1 MHIIESVLFYYFLLA
16 VLYIIIL
23 SVAALIGKSKT
34 FPESTSFKRICLLV
48 PCYKEDTIM
57 MSVAKALLTLNYP
70 KEYFDIV
77 LIADSFKPETL
88 ALLRTLPIIVIDP
101 KLERSSKANSLNYAM
116 AHLPKQYDI
125 ALISDADNVMEK
137 DFLRKINNAFA
148 AGCVIVQ
155 GQRVAKNLNTPYAI
169 LDAASEIINNHLFRK
184 GSNAL
189 GLSAS
194 VIGSGLAV
202 NYTLLKTELGK
213 IDTVDEDKPL
223 QLNLFESG
231 NKIYYLE
238 GALIYDEKVSTSQ
251 AFQNQRRRWLSSQF
265 FYFKKFFI
273 KGFRLLFN
281 GNIDYFN
288 HAIIH
293 NIFPPRAL
301 LLFSLIVCALIFTI
315 IPPHDGLRW
324 WILFIAYIA
333 ALMVALPVKFL
344 SKDFFRAVSHL
355 PFAIFRMVQAL
366 LGVKKTQENIH
377 TEHTEISIDNP
388 LFKNNDGE

>member
-16 VLYIIIL
+16 VLYISVL
-23 SVAALIGKSKT
+23 SLAALLSRSRV
-34 FPESTSFKRICLLV
+34 FPESVTFKSICVLV
-48 PCYKEDTIM
+48 PCYKEDNIM
-57 MSVAKALLTLNYP
+57 MSVAGALLKLNYP
-70 KEYFDIV
+70 KQCFDIV
-77 LIADSFKPETL
+77 IIADSFKPETL
-88 ALLRTLPIIVIDP
+88 AQLRSLPIIVIDP
-101 KLERSSKANSLNYAM
+101 KLQKSSKANSLNYAM
-116 AHLPKQYDI
+116 THLSRQYDI
-125 ALISDADNVMEK
+125 ALVSDADNILEK
-137 DFLRKINNAFA
+137 DFLRKVNNAFA

-155 GQRVAKNLNTPYAI
+155 GQRVAKNLNTSYAI

-202 NYTLLKTELGK
+202 DYTLLQTELAK

-223 QLNLFESG
+223 QLNLFESN
-231 NKIYYLE
+231 NKIQYLE
-238 GALIYDEKVSTSQ
+238 GALVYDEKVSTSQ
-251 AFQNQRRRWLSSQF
+251 AFQNQRRRWMSSQF

-273 KGFRLLFN
+273 KGFKLLFK
-281 GNIDYFN
+281 GNVDYFN

-301 LLFSLIVCALIFTI
+301 LLFSLFVFSIFFAAV
-315 IPPHDGLRW
+315 PPHESLRW
-324 WILFIAYIA
+324 WILLATYIL
-333 ALMVALPVKFL
+333 ALLVALPVKFI

-355 PFAIFRMVQAL
+355 PFAILRMLQAFV
-366 LGVKKTQENIH
+366 GIKKTQENIH

-388 LFKNNDGE
+388 LFKNNDRE

>member
-1 MHIIESVLFYYFLLA
+1 MHFIDSILFYYFLLA
-16 VLYIIIL
+16 VLYIAVL
-23 SVAALIGKSKT
+23 SVAALFGKANT
-34 FPESTSFKRICLLV
+34 FPESTSFKRICVLV
-48 PCYKEDTIM
+48 PCYKEDSIM
-57 MSVAKALLTLNYP
+57 MSVAKALLQANYP

-77 LIADSFKPETL
+77 IIADSFKPETL
-88 ALLRTLPIIVIDP
+88 EQLRTLPIVVIDP
-101 KLERSSKANSLNYAM
+101 KLEKSSKANSLNYAM
-116 AHLPKQYDI
+116 SNLPKSYDV
-125 ALISDADNVMEK
+125 ALISDADNVYER
-137 DFLRKINNAFA
+137 DFLKKINNAFA
-148 AGCVIVQ
+148 AGCMIVQ
-155 GQRVAKNLNTPYAI
+155 GQRVAKNLNTSYAI

-194 VIGSGLAV
+194 IIGSGLAV
-202 NYTLLKTELGK
+202 DYELLRTELGK

-223 QLNLFESG
+223 QLNLFETR

-238 GALIYDEKVSTSQ
+238 GALIYDEKVSTSA

-265 FYFKKFFI
+265 YYFKKFFL
-273 KGFRLLFN
+273 KGFRLLFK

-301 LLFSLIVCALIFTI
+301 LLLSLVVLSIVFTAV
-315 IPPHDGLRW
+315 PPHDGLRW
-324 WILFIAYIA
+324 WVLFLVYIL
-333 ALMVALPVKFL
+333 ALAVALPLKFL
-344 SKDFFRAVSHL
+344 SKDFFKAVSHL
-355 PFAIFRMVQAL
+355 PFALFRMVQAL

>member
-1 MHIIESVLFYYFLLA
+1 MHIIDSVLFFYFSLA
-16 VLYIIIL
+16 VLYILIL
-23 SVAALIGKSKT
+23 SVAALFSKSKT
-34 FPESTSFKRICLLV
+34 FPESKEFKRICLLV

-57 MSVAKALLTLNYP
+57 MSVAKALLNLNYP
-70 KEYFDIV
+70 KESYDIV
-77 LIADSFKPETL
+77 IIADSFKPETL
-88 ALLRTLPIIVIDP
+88 EQLRSLPIIVIDP

-116 AHLPKQYDI
+116 SHLPEQYDI
-125 ALISDADNVMEK
+125 ALVSDADNILEK
-137 DFLRKINNAFA
+137 DFLKKVNNAFA

-155 GQRVAKNLNTPYAI
+155 GQRVAKNLNTSYAI

-202 NYTLLKTELGK
+202 DYTLLRTELSK

-223 QLNLFESG
+223 QLNLFETN
-231 NKIYYLE
+231 NKIQYLE

-251 AFQNQRRRWLSSQF
+251 AFQNQRRRWMSSQF
-265 FYFKKFFI
+265 FYFKKFFV
-273 KGFRLLFN
+273 KGFRLLFK

-301 LLFSLIVCALIFTI
+301 LLFSLVMLAVFFTVL
-315 IPPHDGLRW
+315 PPHNALHW
-324 WILFIAYIA
+324 WILLFVYMLSLI
-333 ALMVALPVKFL
+333 VALPVKFL
-344 SKDFFRAVSHL
+344 SRDFFRAVSHL
-355 PFAIFRMVQAL
+355 PFAIFRMVQAFF
-366 LGVKKTQENIH
+366 GIKKTQENIH

-388 LFKNNDGE
+388 LFKNNDRE

>member
-1 MHIIESVLFYYFLLA
+1 MHIIDSVLFFYFLFA
-16 VLYIIIL
+16 VLYIVIL
-23 SVAALIGKSKT
+23 SVAALIGKPKS
-34 FPESTSFKRICLLV
+34 FPESPSFRSICVLV
-48 PCYKEDTIM
+48 PCYKEDNIM
-57 MSVAKALLTLNYP
+57 MSVAKALLASNYP
-70 KEYFDIV
+70 KEYFDVVI
-77 LIADSFKPETL
+77 IADSFKAETL
-88 ALLRTLPIIVIDP
+88 QQLRTLPIIVIDP

-116 AHLPKQYDI
+116 SSLSKQYDI
-125 ALISDADNVMEK
+125 ALISDADNVLEK
-137 DFLRKINNAFA
+137 DFLKKINNAFA

-155 GQRVAKNLNTPYAI
+155 GQRVAKNLNTSYAI

-202 NYTLLKTELGK
+202 DYKLLQTELGK

-223 QLNLFESG
+223 QLNLFESR

-265 FYFKKFFI
+265 YYFKKFFI
-273 KGFRLLFN
+273 KGFRLLFK

-301 LLFSLIVCALIFTI
+301 LLFSLVMFAILFTI
-315 IPPHDGLRW
+315 IPPHDSLRW
-324 WILFIAYIA
+324 WILFLVYIS
-333 ALMVALPVKFL
+333 ALAVALPVKFL

-355 PFAIFRMVQAL
+355 PFAILRMVQAL
-366 LGVKKTQENIH
+366 LGIKKTQENIH

-388 LFKNNDGE
+388 LFKNNDRE

>member
-1 MHIIESVLFYYFLLA
+1 MHFIDSVLFYYFLLA
-16 VLYIIIL
+16 VLYIAVL
-23 SVAALIGKSKT
+23 SVAALFGKAKT
-34 FPESTSFKRICLLV
+34 FPESASFKRICVLV
-48 PCYKEDTIM
+48 PCYKEDGIM
-57 MSVAKALLTLNYP
+57 MSVAKALLQANYP

-77 LIADSFKPETL
+77 IIADSFKPETL
-88 ALLRTLPIIVIDP
+88 EQLRTLPIIVIDP
-101 KLERSSKANSLNYAM
+101 KLEKSSKANSLNYAM
-116 AHLPKQYDI
+116 SNLPKSYDV
-125 ALISDADNVMEK
+125 ALISDADNVYEK

-155 GQRVAKNLNTPYAI
+155 GQRVAKNLNTSYAI

-194 VIGSGLAV
+194 IIGSGLAV
-202 NYTLLKTELGK
+202 DYELLRTELGK

-223 QLNLFESG
+223 QLNLFETR

-238 GALIYDEKVSTSQ
+238 GALIYDEKVSTSA

-265 FYFKKFFI
+265 YYFKKFFV
-273 KGFRLLFN
+273 KGFRLLLK

-301 LLFSLIVCALIFTI
+301 LLLSLVVFSILFTA

-324 WILFIAYIA
+324 WILFLVYIL
-333 ALMVALPVKFL
+333 ALAVALPLKFL
-344 SKDFFRAVSHL
+344 SKDFFKAVSHL
-355 PFAIFRMVQAL
+355 PFALFRMVQAL

>member
-1 MHIIESVLFYYFLLA
+1 MHFIDSVLFYYFLLA
-16 VLYIIIL
+16 VLYIAVL
-23 SVAALIGKSKT
+23 SVAALFGKAKT
-34 FPESTSFKRICLLV
+34 FPESTSFKRICVLV
-48 PCYKEDTIM
+48 PCYKEDGIM
-57 MSVAKALLTLNYP
+57 MSVAKALLQANYP

-77 LIADSFKPETL
+77 IIADSFKHETL
-88 ALLRTLPIIVIDP
+88 EQLRTLPIIVIDP
-101 KLERSSKANSLNYAM
+101 KLEKSSKANSLNYAM
-116 AHLPKQYDI
+116 SNLPKSYDV
-125 ALISDADNVMEK
+125 ALISDADNVYEK
-137 DFLRKINNAFA
+137 DFLKKINNAFA

-155 GQRVAKNLNTPYAI
+155 GQRVAKNLNTSYAI

-194 VIGSGLAV
+194 IIGSGLAV
-202 NYTLLKTELGK
+202 DYELLRTELGK

-223 QLNLFESG
+223 QLNLFETR

-238 GALIYDEKVSTSQ
+238 GALIYDEKVSTSA

-265 FYFKKFFI
+265 YYFKKFFV
-273 KGFRLLFN
+273 KGFRLLLK

-301 LLFSLIVCALIFTI
+301 LLLSLVVFSILFTA

-324 WILFIAYIA
+324 WILFLVYIL
-333 ALMVALPVKFL
+333 ALAVALPLKFL
-344 SKDFFRAVSHL
+344 SKDFFKAVSHL
-355 PFAIFRMVQAL
+355 PFALFRMVQAL